1 MVCFPVQKNPEES
14 AYTEDITDIF
24 NQDKAV
30 RGMER
35 LLKEVMDLEYKEG
48 KLINYKKW
56 KKNFNM
62 DTLVQDISTAD

>member
-1 MVCFPVQKNPEES
+1 MDCFPVQKNPEGS
-14 AYTEDITDIF
+14 AYTEGITDIF

-62 DTLVQDISTAD
+62 DTLVQHISTAD